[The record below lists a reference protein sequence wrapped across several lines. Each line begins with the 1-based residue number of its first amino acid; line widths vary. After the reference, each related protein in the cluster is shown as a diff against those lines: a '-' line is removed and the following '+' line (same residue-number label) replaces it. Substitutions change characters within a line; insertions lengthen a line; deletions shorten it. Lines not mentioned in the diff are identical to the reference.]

1 MADELVRHSS
11 PLLDRSK
18 YFHCRKLG
26 LDFGSILFSQE
37 VESPDGF
44 DSPRLFVRLN
54 GCCQRK
60 SLGKSRIS
68 VRLLDFARHSCVFH
82 LLEHDR
88 LHLYFFLGAYIG
100 LSFSSKY
107 LRVLFLHLPIVGL
120 FLTDDS
126 STNFSVRKRLGSLL
140 TNSRSAARNLF
151 VSYAGFSVVVFFCLA
166 IFILRNFELFVEA
179 YDTHSPWTAN
189 HGLFGTFPPPA
200 SVPSYLV
207 NVCLTALGVPLYFC
221 SLSGMVLAGFTR
233 DRKILILLITVLP
246 FWLFLEIIHYHQLRF
261 SVTLLPFLCLLAAY
275 FIDFLMKANLK
286 YARALAGSALVLTL
300 LYSATYTYAFI
311 HVLEVER
318 DPRFVITRWM
328 EENAVDEETVAV
340 LGHDIT
346 TNSLG
351 FIRYDGMD
359 RLSGRAYSK
368 PGYPRFIFLPSGSSE
383 ILDQYLEL
391 TANGYTY
398 SQEDWWPIAPPS
410 EETIRLFEN
419 LSEKDNYEIVR
430 VFRNKPQFNGIQ
442 FDTERLKFDTFR
454 ITDLEILVYE
464 RKLPGSRTDS

>member
-140 TNSRSAARNLF
+140 ANSRSAARNLF
-151 VSYAGFSVVVFFCLA
+151 VSYAGFSVVVFFVSPY
-166 IFILRNFELFVEA
+166 LF
-179 YDTHSPWTAN
+179 
-189 HGLFGTFPPPA
+189 
-200 SVPSYLV
+200 
-207 NVCLTALGVPLYFC
+207 
-221 SLSGMVLAGFTR
+221 
-233 DRKILILLITVLP
+233 
-246 FWLFLEIIHYHQLRF
+246 
-261 SVTLLPFLCLLAAY
+261 
-275 FIDFLMKANLK
+275 
-286 YARALAGSALVLTL
+286 
-300 LYSATYTYAFI
+300 
-311 HVLEVER
+311 
-318 DPRFVITRWM
+318 
-328 EENAVDEETVAV
+328 
-340 LGHDIT
+340 
-346 TNSLG
+346 
-351 FIRYDGMD
+351 
-359 RLSGRAYSK
+359 
-368 PGYPRFIFLPSGSSE
+368 
-383 ILDQYLEL
+383 
-391 TANGYTY
+391 
-398 SQEDWWPIAPPS
+398 
-410 EETIRLFEN
+410 
-419 LSEKDNYEIVR
+419 YEIS
-430 VFRNKPQFNGIQ
+430 NC
-442 FDTERLKFDTFR
+442 L
-454 ITDLEILVYE
+454 
-464 RKLPGSRTDS
+464 